1 MSSIPFVE
9 LQSADPVEQ
18 AIARKVMRLL
28 NDPTLERQQR
38 IELVR
43 QAQRQLVVHRRRQ
56 HEASALQERVRATPL
71 PKGYRAI
78 SVQVRQGR
86 VQIGASSAGGF
97 AWLEAGAVPKGL
109 PANLAPR
116 PLKAVR
122 KVSQRPRI
130 DPIVARRRELK
141 AEKA

>member
-122 KVSQRPRI
+122 KVSQRPL
-130 DPIVARRRELK
+130 ARRRELK